1 MKCLRASML
10 LAAMLAIPA
19 LAQEGKPDPEKGR
32 TIANGVCLACHG
44 VDGNSPIAVNPV
56 LAGQHREYLVKQL
69 RNYKSG
75 DRQNPIMNGIA
86 ASLSEEDIRDVA
98 AYYASQKAHQ
108 GTARDA
114 GIARAGQQ
122 LYRGGNAGS
131 GTAACSGC
139 HSPSGAGIPAQYPR
153 LKGQHADYTIAQLKA
168 FRAGE
173 RSNDE
178 SAMMRAIAARMTDEE
193 IAAVAEYVQGLQ

>member
-1 MKCLRASML
+1 MKCLRASIL
-10 LAAMLAIPA
+10 LAAILATPA
-19 LAQEGKPDPEKGR
+19 LAQESKPDPAKGR
-32 TIANGVCLACHG
+32 TIATGVCVACHG
-44 VDGNSPIAVNPV
+44 VDGNSPITANPV
-56 LAGQHREYLVKQL
+56 LAGQHREYIIKQL

-75 DRQNPIMNGIA
+75 DRQNPIMNGMA
-86 ASLSEEDIRDVA
+86 ASLSEQDMQDVA

-114 GIARAGQQ
+114 AVARAGQQ
-122 LYRGGNAGS
+122 LYRGGNAGN
-131 GTAACSGC
+131 GTAACAGC

-173 RSNDE
+173 RTNDD
-178 SAMMRAIAARMTDEE
+178 SAMMRSIAARMSDEE
-193 IAAVAEYVQGLQ
+193 IAAIAEYVQGLQ

>member
-1 MKCLRASML
+1 MKCLRASVL
-10 LAAMLAIPA
+10 LAAILATPA
-19 LAQEGKPDPEKGR
+19 LAQEGKPDPAKGR
-32 TIANGVCLACHG
+32 AIATGVCVACHG
-44 VDGNSPIAVNPV
+44 VDGNSPITANPV
-56 LAGQHREYLVKQL
+56 LAGQHSEYIVKQL

-75 DRQNPIMNGIA
+75 DRQNPIMNGMA
-86 ASLSEEDIRDVA
+86 ASLSEQDMQDVA

-114 GIARAGQQ
+114 GVARAGQQ
-122 LYRGGNAGS
+122 LYRGGNADN
-131 GTAACSGC
+131 GTAACAGC

-173 RSNDE
+173 RTNDD
-178 SAMMRAIAARMTDEE
+178 SAMMRSIAARMSDAE